1 MHHHR
6 YGGVAIA
13 GGLVTN
19 ENLSSLTI
27 SANLLGAVAADA
39 LFRAM
44 SKNSKVEYLNL
55 HHNAIYDWE
64 HPETV
69 ESLVA
74 MLQTN
79 DKLTR
84 WGDRDRG
91 GGGGGVCGGG
101 GPLQPDI
108 SLPPAMPP
116 RLSLDLSRNGFE
128 SSAAEAI
135 ARALHTNTSLVNL
148 NIANNPM
155 SVKGGTA
162 FGQVRMSTSKP
173 RDEQRPRFPVS
184 DFATTLPALGAAAEH
199 HPERA
204 RPHAVPPH

>member
-91 GGGGGVCGGG
+91 GGWGGVCGGG
-101 GPLQPDI
+101 RA
-108 SLPPAMPP
+108 PPAGHQ
-116 RLSLDLSRNGFE
+116 SSSRNAPPPQSRPLPE
-128 SSAAEAI
+128 WVRI
-135 ARALHTNTSLVNL
+135 QR
-148 NIANNPM
+148 
-155 SVKGGTA
+155 GGGHRSRPA
-162 FGQVRMSTSKP
+162 HQHKFGQPQHRQQPNERQRRHRVRPGANVNIETE
-173 RDEQRPRFPVS
+173 RRT
-184 DFATTLPALGAAAEH
+184 ATE
-199 HPERA
+199 
-204 RPHAVPPH
+204 VPGF